1 MIKAVIFDLDGTLIQ
16 TEVMKAQSYAR
27 TVNILTGKV
36 VAEDEVLAGFKK
48 YVGLS
53 RKEVVKGLTE
63 EFLEELTVA
72 LIGNSQEDMQQTII
86 TKRLEIYKA
95 MVNEPQLFSQFFCPY
110 NLGLLS
116 ALYNDKYIIG
126 LATMSHMNEVEKIL
140 DTLKIKDK
148 LELILTSDRV
158 SNGKP
163 DPEIYLKSVEMLKVQ
178 PQECIVIEDSVNGIR
193 AALEAGLNVFAAT
206 NEITRDSVHASGLL
220 PGEFIIDDMT
230 ELKPRI
236 YKFLENQIN

>member
-36 VAEDEVLAGFKK
+36 VAEDEVLNGFKK

-63 EFLEELTVA
+63 EFLEELTGA
-72 LIGNSQEDMQQTII
+72 NRRNSTEDMQHAII
-86 TKRLEIYKA
+86 TKRLEIYKS
-95 MVNEPQLFSQFFCPY
+95 MVNQPELLSHFFCPY
-110 NLGLLS
+110 NLGLLN
-116 ALYNDKYIIG
+116 ALYTDKYMIA

-148 LELILTSDRV
+148 LGLIMTSDRV

-163 DPEIYLKSVEMLKVQ
+163 DPEIYLKSIEALKVQ
-178 PQECIVIEDSVNGIR
+178 PNESIVIEDSVNGIR
-193 AALEAGLNVFAAT
+193 AAMAAGLNVFAAT

-236 YKFLENQIN
+236 YKFIENQGK